1 MSTSIEPSA
10 PFGESAEPENLGLL
24 HLAVERKHDRT
35 AVLRRRAGDVWQDT
49 PDWRFHRHAIRISLY
64 LRERGQLTAGD
75 RVALVCGLRPEWAVV
90 QWAALTQGMATAA
103 IDPALPD
110 AELAAH
116 LAALAPRAVF
126 VEGKSLDRVMTCLR
140 SARGVGT
147 VVALDG
153 PTAGQA
159 LSWSEVLDLG
169 GSLDTAERANTLR
182 AHARA
187 LPPETPALGH
197 AVGNSGSVAW
207 RFLSHREVVR
217 RVQRVWERAR
227 IARGDVA
234 YVTGGVPSLATSVA
248 CLAFTAD
255 GCTQVIVG
263 AKENELDEIVMARP
277 QKIIASVETV
287 RRMLESTGSTGA
299 SSRVRRWLARAP
311 FLPASLRG
319 ARDGAA
325 ASSALPERARWMSTG
340 SALSLAAR
348 ARARRRVTLEIDDS
362 LV

>member
-1 MSTSIEPSA
+1 MSTSIEPSSL
-10 PFGESAEPENLGLL
+10 FGESADPENLGLL
-24 HLAVERKHDRT
+24 HLAVERKHDRP
-35 AVLRRRAGDVWQDT
+35 AVLKRRVGDTWQDT

-75 RVALVCGLRPEWAVV
+75 RVALVCGLRPESTVV

-126 VEGKSLDRVMTCLR
+126 VEGDNLDRVMACLG
-140 SARGVGT
+140 SARSST
-147 VVALDG
+147 VVVLDG
-153 PTAGQA
+153 AAAGQA

-169 GSLDTAERANTLR
+169 GSLDTAERANNLR
-182 AHARA
+182 GHARA
-187 LPPETPALGH
+187 LPPETPALGD
-197 AVGNSGSVAW
+197 AVGTNGSVAW

-217 RVQRVWERAR
+217 RVQRVWERSR

-234 YVTGGVPSLATSVA
+234 YVTGGVPSLTTSVA

-255 GCTQVIVG
+255 GYTQVIVG

-277 QKIIASVETV
+277 HKIIASVETV
-287 RRMLESTGSTGA
+287 RRMLESPTSTGP

-311 FLPASLRG
+311 FLPLALRG
-319 ARDGAA
+319 VRDGAG
-325 ASSALPERARWMSTG
+325 ASSALPESARWLSTG
-340 SALSLAAR
+340 PALALAAR